1 VLSNDHC
8 VISVDKYEAYPLAFK
23 AIKDEGLVSG
33 ECELFQ
39 IKYLNHQDH
48 RFLKRRI
55 WYSQW
60 LQTFHTAKATI
71 SGYESMHVIRKGQIE
86 GIGKKDALAQ
96 KMFTEGLFRIAA

>member
-1 VLSNDHC
+1 MLSNDHC

-23 AIKDEGLVSG
+23 SIKDEGLVSG
-33 ECELFQ
+33 ECELLQ

-55 WYSQW
+55 WCSQW

-86 GIGKKDALAQ
+86 GIGKKMLWLKKCLQRDC
-96 KMFTEGLFRIAA
+96 FG